1 MQKRAHEGQARDQD
15 PRYQGMHGLGVL
27 VTGRYI
33 NTSLSIIKFT
43 ITHHLNS
50 IASTMQPLKLQR
62 LPLKSALPPT
72 VPSNP
77 PPRHQSSATRPQSS
91 NTKTNPPPHT
101 TPLEM
106 PKSGGCSGL
115 KGILIIL
122 SFGGLAMLC
131 IYAVISNV
139 AVSNA
144 LEEFNEAKDM
154 WMVTQTWHVTATAT
168 ATATETV
175 VATVLPT
182 DVKVEVDGKR
192 RMRSD
197 GRQARRSRV
206 MVSDM

>member
-1 MQKRAHEGQARDQD
+1 MRSKVQD
-15 PRYQGMHGLGVL
+15 TKAFWSW
-27 VTGRYI
+27 TGRHIKILLAI
-33 NTSLSIIKFT
+33 NSSTCTSHRFIHHSYSIP
-43 ITHHLNS
+43 
-50 IASTMQPLKLQR
+50 STMQPLKLQR

-77 PPRHQSSATRPQSS
+77 PPRPQSSATRPQSS
-91 NTKTNPPPHT
+91 NTKTYPPPHT
-101 TPLEM
+101 TPLKM

-154 WMVTQTWHVTATAT
+154 WMVTQTWHVA

-192 RMRSD
+192 RARSN
-197 GRQARRSRV
+197 GRQGRRPRI

>member
-1 MQKRAHEGQARDQD
+1 
-15 PRYQGMHGLGVL
+15 
-27 VTGRYI
+27 
-33 NTSLSIIKFT
+33 
-43 ITHHLNS
+43 
-50 IASTMQPLKLQR
+50 
-62 LPLKSALPPT
+62 
-72 VPSNP
+72 
-77 PPRHQSSATRPQSS
+77 
-91 NTKTNPPPHT
+91 
-101 TPLEM
+101 
-106 PKSGGCSGL
+106 
-115 KGILIIL
+115 
-122 SFGGLAMLC
+122 MLC

-154 WMVTQTWHVTATAT
+154 WMVTQTWHVTAT

>member
-1 MQKRAHEGQARDQD
+1 
-15 PRYQGMHGLGVL
+15 
-27 VTGRYI
+27 
-33 NTSLSIIKFT
+33 
-43 ITHHLNS
+43 
-50 IASTMQPLKLQR
+50 
-62 LPLKSALPPT
+62 
-72 VPSNP
+72 
-77 PPRHQSSATRPQSS
+77 
-91 NTKTNPPPHT
+91 
-101 TPLEM
+101 M
-106 PKSGGCSGL
+106 PKSGGCSEL

-122 SFGGLAMLC
+122 SFGVLAMLC

-154 WMVTQTWHVTATAT
+154 WMVTQTWHVA

-192 RMRSD
+192 RASSN
-197 GRQARRSRV
+197 GRQGRRPRV